1 MFIKSIRFKITFLYM
16 AILAITLA
24 FFSAVVYKYMSYN
37 LYESM
42 DKLLLSK
49 AEGIEKAI
57 DTYWEADR
65 LNVVGD
71 TVDEKALSKRRNIN
85 FSKIAQRWVEQ
96 ESTDPRLL
104 DIIVRV
110 FTTDGLAI
118 ASSKAVPLDVRF
130 VSKSDFLSV
139 LQGKERFDTI
149 NAEIAPAKMTRLRVF
164 STPVIENDKVAY
176 IVQVASLLGTIE
188 TALANLRITL
198 VVVSPL
204 AVLATGIVGY
214 LLGLVALHPVGSMI
228 RTIRQIT
235 AANLKLKIAIPDTND
250 EIQHLAETFD
260 DMLGRL
266 EHAFTSQRQFI
277 EDLSHELRT
286 PLTVMKGEF
295 EVALKKA
302 RTPEE
307 YEAVLRSSLEEINT
321 IAGLVDNLLMLAR
334 LDSKEITAEM
344 RPVNLAALLRS
355 IAADMK
361 PLAEFKKVSLI
372 LAAGRDI
379 TLEGDEAKLKRLF
392 VNLVD
397 NAIKYTPAHGS
408 VTIKLERDNT
418 HVMASVVDTGVGVPK
433 EELSHIFDRFYR
445 MDKSRAS
452 IGFGLG
458 LSIAKSIAEMH
469 RGTIAVES
477 QIGTGTKFTV
487 TFPLKY

>member
-16 AILAITLA
+16 VILAITLA

-37 LYESM
+37 LYESI

-57 DTYWEADR
+57 DTYWEAER

-71 TVDEKALSKRRNIN
+71 AVDEKALSKRRNIN

-104 DIIVRV
+104 DIIVRI
-110 FTTDGLAI
+110 FNTDGLTI
-118 ASSKAVPLDVRF
+118 ASSKAVPLEVRF
-130 VSKSDFLSV
+130 VSKRDFLSV
-139 LQGKERFDTI
+139 LQGRERFDTI
-149 NAEIAPAKMTRLRVF
+149 NAEMAPAKMTGLRVF

-176 IVQVASLLGTIE
+176 IVQVASPLSTIE
-188 TALANLRITL
+188 TALANLRMTL
-198 VVVSPL
+198 AVVSPL

-266 EHAFTSQRQFI
+266 EHAFTSQRQFT

-295 EVALKKA
+295 EVMLKKR

-307 YEAVLRSSLEEINT
+307 YESVLRSSLEEIDAIT
-321 IAGLVDNLLMLAR
+321 GLVDNLLMLAR
-334 LDSKEITAEM
+334 LDSKEIKPE
-344 RPVNLAALLRS
+344 
-355 IAADMK
+355 MK
-361 PLAEFKKVSLI
+361 PVRLTSLLSSIIDDLKPLSEQKKIALVFSAE
-372 LAAGRDI
+372 GRI
-379 TLEGDEAKLKRLF
+379 ELRADEPEIKRLF

-397 NAIKYTPAHGS
+397 NAIKYTPPGGK
-408 VTIKLERDNT
+408 VTVEAREKDGLAKVT
-418 HVMASVVDTGVGVPK
+418 VADTGVGVAEK
-433 EELSHIFDRFYR
+433 ELPHIFDRFYR
-445 MDKSRAS
+445 LDKSRAS

-477 QIGTGTKFTV
+477 RLGAGTKFIV
-487 TFPLKY
+487 TLPVKC